1 MSKEQPMPSFE
12 YGYVSYHT
20 VVEKLIQYIAWFWLI
35 VFLSILVDVCVDLI
49 LGREVNS
56 NSDYITLW
64 LLFYST
70 LAFLFTR
77 IKITYRLDSQSFSR
91 TVTPARVFGWL
102 NKNVNFSEKGFK
114 YIRLTRSSNINHGH
128 YYAPPCFL
136 ITMGRYKN
144 FGMFTQVWH
153 EDLSL
158 IECFNSESA
167 SLVYDFALEVQKL
180 TGLEIV
186 IDPQWADAYKR

>member
-1 MSKEQPMPSFE
+1 MSREQPIPSFE

-20 VVEKLIQYIAWFWLI
+20 AIEKLIHYIAWIFIIFYLI
-35 VFLSILVDVCVDLI
+35 VEVVILKAYFSGKETQSNTDYPLLWSVFFLA
-49 LGREVNS
+49 
-56 NSDYITLW
+56 
-64 LLFYST
+64 

-102 NKNVNFSEKGFK
+102 NKSVNFSEKGFK
-114 YIRLTRSSNINHGH
+114 YIRLTRTSNINHGH